1 MSVIVTAM
9 SMGPPPPSFYLTV
22 GEAIAC
28 LVFTESHL
36 VVGTATGLVKIY
48 CCKSWRLVSSFEAFT
63 RGILWV
69 VIVGDGTGAKMMCQ
83 GRFEAVKIF
92 SSEDQE
98 WVKWKEIVS
107 HCITHQ
113 GFCKGLF
120 LAQDDGGEVVACPS
134 GQGSLMVVKLMGE
147 VIRPLANLTREGAG
161 TLMALA
167 DMGDGRILAGW
178 ENGVV
183 LVWQWRNQRE
193 EAMEDLHSKV
203 GTVMAL
209 TWDPVKEAGLNL
221 ISISQVI

>member
-1 MSVIVTAM
+1 
-9 SMGPPPPSFYLTV
+9 
-22 GEAIAC
+22 
-28 LVFTESHL
+28 
-36 VVGTATGLVKIY
+36 
-48 CCKSWRLVSSFEAFT
+48 
-63 RGILWV
+63 
-69 VIVGDGTGAKMMCQ
+69 
-83 GRFEAVKIF
+83 
-92 SSEDQE
+92 
-98 WVKWKEIVS
+98 
-107 HCITHQ
+107 
-113 GFCKGLF
+113 
-120 LAQDDGGEVVACPS
+120 
-134 GQGSLMVVKLMGE
+134 MVVKLMGE